1 METGP
6 SSDCDV
12 TLRMGGALQMYELLA
27 FLQNSLGHFHIRCPL
42 FCHSICSLDLASR
55 RSWIRDCHC
64 KNETDNYA
72 ICLWRNWVALLPLTI
87 SRKIIYR
94 IRGYFGSFS
103 SGLFAFLFPVNF
115 SWNWFISKSS
125 YFFSNRF
132 GTYWFFWG
140 WLVGMLRLT
149 KVLPLKNFPVVIQM
163 NSMSQTAYLTT
174 Y

>member
-12 TLRMGGALQMYELLA
+12 TLRMGGALQMYEQLA
-27 FLQNSLGHFHIRCPL
+27 FLQNSFGHFHLRCPL

-64 KNETDNYA
+64 KDETDNYA
-72 ICLWRNWVALLPLTI
+72 ICLWRNWVALLPHTI
-87 SRKIIYR
+87 SRKIVYR

-103 SGLFAFLFPVNF
+103 SGLFVFLLSPSEFFVKLIPN
-115 SWNWFISKSS
+115 WN
-125 YFFSNRF
+125 FFSNRF
-132 GTYWFFWG
+132 GMYWFFLG

-149 KVLPLKNFPVVIQM
+149 KVLPLKNFPVVVQM